1 MMDSR
6 RERLGEKMV
15 ADSFRGKPAVLQ
27 NTSALSVLLTHLAES
42 GWLPHE
48 LLQGSEWLY
57 APDVTK
63 VQEKIICCDPPVI
76 RLLKNGSNTALI
88 HLKWGESPSRM
99 VVDYTKSW
107 GFEPVIQQALA
118 RMNEAGVC
126 Q

>member
-1 MMDSR
+1 MMATI
-6 RERLGEKMV
+6 REILGGKMV
-15 ADSFRGKPAVLQ
+15 AVNFRGMSAVLQ
-27 NTSALSVLLTHLAES
+27 NTSALSVLLKHLAES
-42 GWLPHE
+42 GWFPHE
-48 LLQGSEWLY
+48 VLQGSEWLY
-57 APDVTK
+57 TPDVTK

-88 HLKWGESPSRM
+88 HLDWGELPSRM

-118 RMNEAGVC
+118 RMNEAGVS